1 MVSMIFCLQM
11 LLYMAIVVYA
21 PAVALIQGVPKNM
34 FYSNLSLF
42 QYSFDKNFLFKDF
55 FGITLPLVTGFLNG
69 IKYDTEIACGIIFAV
84 CIFYSCIGGIKAVM
98 WTDTFQV
105 GTIRFI
111 KVTVYSCLFLTLL
124 PSTSSDSEQKPC
136 PR

>member
-1 MVSMIFCLQM
+1 MIKVMVSMIFCLQM

-34 FYSNLSLF
+34 FYSKLSLF

-105 GTIRFI
+105 GTISF
-111 KVTVYSCLFLTLL
+111 KCNLH
-124 PSTSSDSEQKPC
+124 
-136 PR
+136 

>member
-1 MVSMIFCLQM
+1 MIFCLQM

-34 FYSNLSLF
+34 FYSILIYHFFNIPLIKTSYLRT
-42 QYSFDKNFLFKDF
+42 F

-105 GTIRFI
+105 GTIRY
-111 KVTVYSCLFLTLL
+111 KL
-124 PSTSSDSEQKPC
+124 
-136 PR
+136 